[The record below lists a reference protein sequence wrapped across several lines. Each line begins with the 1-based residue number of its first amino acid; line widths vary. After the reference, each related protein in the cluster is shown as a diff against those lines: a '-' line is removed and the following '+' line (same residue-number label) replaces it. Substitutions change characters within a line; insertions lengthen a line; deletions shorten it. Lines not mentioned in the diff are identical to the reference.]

1 MTVCSLAMTIELDLA
16 PPVPASD
23 LTAASSV
30 AFGREVGLSR
40 VLDALAATEI
50 LATFMITPATAAQ
63 HPSILERI
71 AGGGHEIGLLWS
83 PRATGRD
90 AADEWGTASLDAALD
105 GFAQAG
111 IAVVGHRAAA
121 GTADWGMFEL
131 LVEHG
136 FMYDSS
142 LLDDDRP
149 YVLPTPRG
157 DLVEIPVSWAT
168 DDRVHHDFVQPETGI
183 RIVEPAT
190 KLADLVRAEVDAQ
203 RRYGGCVVLTLN
215 PCRSG
220 RASRMAALREFI
232 SSTTAAGDV
241 WIATLQEIAANAAS
255 DPGAQRRAPDPP
267 PLELGPYS

>member
-1 MTVCSLAMTIELDLA
+1 MTVCSLAVTIEVDLA
-16 PPVPASD
+16 PTGPAPD

-30 AFGREVGLSR
+30 AFGRDVGLSR
-40 VLDALAATEI
+40 VLDALAATAI
-50 LATFMITPATAAQ
+50 LATFMVDPATAAR

-71 AGGGHEIGLLWS
+71 AGGGHEIGLLSS
-83 PRATGRD
+83 PRATGPD
-90 AADEWGTASLDAALD
+90 AADECGTASLDAALE
-105 GFAQAG
+105 GFARAG

-121 GTADWGMFEL
+121 GTADWRMFEL
-131 LVEHG
+131 LAEHG
-136 FMYDSS
+136 FTYDSS

-149 YVLPTPRG
+149 YVLATPRG

-190 KLADLVRAEVDAQ
+190 KLADLVRAELDAQ

-220 RASRMAALREFI
+220 RASRTAALRELI
-232 SSTTAAGDV
+232 SDTMAAGDV
-241 WIATLQEIAANAAS
+241 SIATLSEIAASAAS
-255 DPGAQRRAPDPP
+255 DPGVQRRAPDPP